1 MISVTLG
8 KMVSLCYN
16 ISIMKNYIVFDLEWN
31 QSANG
36 KERSIPHFPFEII
49 EIGAVK
55 LNEAFQM
62 VDEFHRLI
70 RPQVYTQMHHA
81 ISEVTHMDMKELRN
95 SGELFPDAAADF
107 LSWCGGDAVF
117 CTWGNMDLL
126 ELQRN
131 MDYYHMDNPFPKPL
145 FYYDVQKLYGL
156 FCRENARI
164 SLDSAVEEQSL
175 LENRPFHRALDD
187 AYYTG
192 KLLTM
197 LGHKP
202 GPDTILPFLSVD
214 YYRLPSDKK
223 EEIRMTFPGYSK
235 YVSRIFDTK
244 EDAMED
250 KGVTE
255 MMCYRCGRML
265 RKKVR
270 WFTPNQKTYFALA
283 CCPEHGYLKGKIR
296 MKKVE
301 EESVFVV
308 KTLKLTD
315 EEGAQNIIQR
325 KEDVRKKRAER
336 NRMKRRQKQ
345 AQKKAVSTSRCTKKL
360 P

>member
-1 MISVTLG
+1 M
-8 KMVSLCYN
+8 
-16 ISIMKNYIVFDLEWN
+16 
-31 QSANG
+31 
-36 KERSIPHFPFEII
+36 
-49 EIGAVK
+49 
-55 LNEAFQM
+55 
-62 VDEFHRLI
+62 
-70 RPQVYTQMHHA
+70 
-81 ISEVTHMDMKELRN
+81 
-95 SGELFPDAAADF
+95 
-107 LSWCGGDAVF
+107 
-117 CTWGNMDLL
+117 
-126 ELQRN
+126 
-131 MDYYHMDNPFPKPL
+131 
-145 FYYDVQKLYGL
+145 QKLYGL

-197 LGHKP
+197 LGHEP

-214 YYRLPSDKK
+214 YYRLPADKK

>member
-1 MISVTLG
+1 M
-8 KMVSLCYN
+8 
-16 ISIMKNYIVFDLEWN
+16 
-31 QSANG
+31 A
-36 KERSIPHFPFEII
+36 
-49 EIGAVK
+49 
-55 LNEAFQM
+55 
-62 VDEFHRLI
+62 
-70 RPQVYTQMHHA
+70 
-81 ISEVTHMDMKELRN
+81 
-95 SGELFPDAAADF
+95 
-107 LSWCGGDAVF
+107 
-117 CTWGNMDLL
+117 
-126 ELQRN
+126 
-131 MDYYHMDNPFPKPL
+131 
-145 FYYDVQKLYGL
+145 
-156 FCRENARI
+156 
-164 SLDSAVEEQSL
+164 
-175 LENRPFHRALDD
+175 
-187 AYYTG
+187 
-192 KLLTM
+192 
-197 LGHKP
+197 
-202 GPDTILPFLSVD
+202 ILPFLSVD
-214 YYRLPSDKK
+214 YYRLPADKK

>member
-1 MISVTLG
+1 M
-8 KMVSLCYN
+8 
-16 ISIMKNYIVFDLEWN
+16 
-31 QSANG
+31 
-36 KERSIPHFPFEII
+36 
-49 EIGAVK
+49 
-55 LNEAFQM
+55 
-62 VDEFHRLI
+62 
-70 RPQVYTQMHHA
+70 
-81 ISEVTHMDMKELRN
+81 
-95 SGELFPDAAADF
+95 
-107 LSWCGGDAVF
+107 F

-131 MDYYHMDNPFPKPL
+131 MDYYHMENPFSKPL
-145 FYYDVQKLYGL
+145 LYYDVQKLYGL

-197 LGHKP
+197 LGQTP
-202 GPDTILPFLSVD
+202 GPDAILPFWSVD

-235 YVSRIFDTK
+235 YVSRIFDSK
-244 EDAMED
+244 EDAMAD

-265 RKKVR
+265 RKKIR

-283 CCPEHGYLKGKIR
+283 CCPDHGYLKGKIR

-301 EESVFVV
+301 DESVFVV

-315 EEGAQNIIQR
+315 EEGAQSIIQR

-336 NRMKRRQKQ
+336 NRMKRKQKQ
-345 AQKKAVSTSRCTKKL
+345 AGKKAASASSSAAPSGTGHSASGRRRRKSNSSGI
-360 P
+360 

>member
-1 MISVTLG
+1 
-8 KMVSLCYN
+8 MVSLCYN

-197 LGHKP
+197 LGHEP

-301 EESVFVV
+301 EESVV

-345 AQKKAVSTSRCTKKL
+345 AQKKAVSTSRYTKKL

>member
-1 MISVTLG
+1 
-8 KMVSLCYN
+8 
-16 ISIMKNYIVFDLEWN
+16 
-31 QSANG
+31 
-36 KERSIPHFPFEII
+36 
-49 EIGAVK
+49 
-55 LNEAFQM
+55 
-62 VDEFHRLI
+62 
-70 RPQVYTQMHHA
+70 
-81 ISEVTHMDMKELRN
+81 
-95 SGELFPDAAADF
+95 
-107 LSWCGGDAVF
+107 
-117 CTWGNMDLL
+117 
-126 ELQRN
+126 
-131 MDYYHMDNPFPKPL
+131 
-145 FYYDVQKLYGL
+145 
-156 FCRENARI
+156 
-164 SLDSAVEEQSL
+164 
-175 LENRPFHRALDD
+175 
-187 AYYTG
+187 
-192 KLLTM
+192 
-197 LGHKP
+197 
-202 GPDTILPFLSVD
+202 
-214 YYRLPSDKK
+214 
-223 EEIRMTFPGYSK
+223 
-235 YVSRIFDTK
+235 
-244 EDAMED
+244 MED

-345 AQKKAVSTSRCTKKL
+345 AQKKTASTSICTKKL